1 VHRALW
7 LLIGLQL
14 RGWLRYAK
22 RSVSSVRGI
31 ILFLVFLF
39 FSCGWLMSILINP
52 SGPDRRSPESLD
64 RWVPLLL
71 LGGCLLNLFLSSNER
86 VISFR
91 PAEVDFLFAGPFTRR
106 QLLTYKIV
114 GIVAAAFFQGLFFLF
129 FAYRWGDGVLPAY
142 FGIVLLILFFQFFT
156 LTLTMLASTVG
167 ARAYSR
173 GRKAVLLVILLV
185 LAAVAVQVVRG
196 GGDPLE
202 TLERLEGSAAW
213 QAVRTPL
220 SWFVKA
226 FRAGHLGH
234 DFVRYGS
241 LALLVDL
248 ALVAI
253 VYALDAQY
261 LEASAAA
268 SERQYQRLQ
277 RLRSGQ
283 GVLAAAPG
291 SGKARFSLPT
301 LPRMGGV
308 GPIVWRQLLVIAR
321 SFLPLLLLLA
331 LGGVSISIALSADR
345 PGEDGKSL
353 AWLLAGMLVGFPV
366 FLTPTVLCDFR
377 GDVDRM
383 EVLKALPIRASWLA
397 VGQLLAPTLVL
408 AITQAIVVTALQLV
422 LGRFEPLLLAVPL
435 LAVPVNFVLFAV
447 ENLLFLLFP
456 VRIVAA
462 SPGDFQTSGRYM
474 LIFLAKFLC
483 LGPIILASGL
493 VAVLVQWATQ
503 SIVAALAGA
512 WLTALSCGI
521 GLVPLIV
528 LAFDRFDVASDTP
541 T

>member
-31 ILFLVFLF
+31 VLFLVFLF
-39 FSCGWLMSILINP
+39 FSCGWLMSFLINP
-52 SGPDRRSPESLD
+52 SGSNRPPPESLD
-64 RWVPLLL
+64 RWAPLFL
-71 LGGCLLNLFLSSNER
+71 LGGCLVNLVLSSNER

-106 QLLTYKIV
+106 QLLLYKIV
-114 GIVAAAFFQGLFFLF
+114 GIVAAALFQSLLFFVF
-129 FAYRWGDGVLPAY
+129 INRWGEGLLPAY
-142 FGIVLLILFFQFFT
+142 LGIVLLILFFQFFT

-173 GRKAVLLVILLV
+173 GRKAVLIGLGLV
-185 LAAVAVQVVRG
+185 LAVVAGQVVRG
-196 GGDPLE
+196 GGDPIE
-202 TLERLEGSAAW
+202 TLARLEDSPAW
-213 QAVRTPL
+213 QAVRAPL

-226 FRAGHLGH
+226 FRATDLWP
-234 DFVRYGS
+234 DFVQYGS

-248 ALVAI
+248 VLVG
-253 VYALDAQY
+253 VVFALDARY

-277 RLRSGQ
+277 RMRSGQ

-291 SGKARFSLPT
+291 TGKARFT
-301 LPRMGGV
+301 LPMPPRLGGI
-308 GPIVWRQLLVIAR
+308 GPVVWRQVLVVAR

-331 LGGVSISIALSADR
+331 LGGVSISVALTAERHGD
-345 PGEDGKSL
+345 DGGSL
-353 AWLLAGMLVGFPV
+353 AWMLAGMVVGFPI
-366 FLTPTVLCDFR
+366 FLTPTVVCDFR

-383 EVLKALPIRASWLA
+383 EVLKALPIRAAWLA
-397 VGQLLAPTLVL
+397 VGQILAPSLVV
-408 AITQAIVVTALQLV
+408 AAVQAIVIAVLQVV
-422 LGRFEPLLLAVPL
+422 LGRVEPLLLAVPL
-435 LAVPVNFVLFAV
+435 LALPVNFVLFGV

-483 LGPIILASGL
+483 LGPIILASALTALL
-493 VAVLVQWATQ
+493 VHLATQ
-503 SIVAALAGA
+503 SIAAALAGA
-512 WLTALSCGI
+512 SLVVLSCGI